1 MANERRLIGSP
12 FQRGVD
18 ETRPYRVDVSVWGAG
33 TYASPDVVIVDPTG
47 ADVTGTVLSGSAS
60 FSGNYLTTPDFVA
73 NAMAAGKSYTMI
85 ISWTVNGKT
94 VSTFGLI
101 EAQL

>member
-18 ETRPYRVDVSVWGAG
+18 ETRPYRIDVSVWGAG
-33 TYASPDVVIVDPTG
+33 TYASPDATVLDEAGEDVT
-47 ADVTGTVLSGSAS
+47 ADVLTGSAG
-60 FSGNYLTTPDFVA
+60 FSSSYLTTPDFVA
-73 NAMAAGKSYTMI
+73 GSMTAGQGYKII

-94 VSTFGLI
+94 VSAFGLI
-101 EAQL
+101 EAQE

>member
-18 ETRPYRVDVSVWGAG
+18 ETRPHRVDVSTWGAG
-33 TYASPDVVIVDPTG
+33 AYASPGVVIVDATG
-47 ADVTGTVLSGSAS
+47 KDVTADVLSGSAS

-73 NAMAAGKSYTMI
+73 GVMMAGMTYIMV
-85 ISWTVNGKT
+85 ISWTVNSKV
-94 VSTFGLI
+94 VSCYSLI
-101 EAQL
+101 EAQI